1 MSVEVVVS
9 ANFKR
14 KAKKYIKKFRS
25 LKEELAELEK
35 SLWLNPKQ
43 GDRISESIYKI
54 RLASKSKG
62 KGKSGGFRIITYLI
76 ESMPEDQNEVIV
88 TLLSIYDKS
97 EVSTLSDAE
106 IKNLV
111 EDFLF
116 DRENEDGAEGDEDQ

>member
-1 MSVEVVVS
+1 MSVEVVIS
-9 ANFKR
+9 ANFRR

-25 LKEELAELEK
+25 LKDELAELEK

-43 GDRISESIYKI
+43 GDRITESIYKI

-76 ESMPEDQNEVIV
+76 ESISEDQDEVIV

-106 IKNLV
+106 IRGLV
-111 EDFLF
+111 EDFLV
-116 DRENEDGAEGDEDQ
+116 DQENEDGDEGGED

>member
-9 ANFKR
+9 ANFRR

-25 LKEELAELEK
+25 LKDELAKLEK

-43 GDRISESIYKI
+43 GDRITESIYKI

-76 ESMPEDQNEVIV
+76 ESIHEEQDEIIV

-106 IKNLV
+106 IKSLV
-111 EDFLF
+111 EDFLV
-116 DRENEDGAEGDEDQ
+116 DREDEEEEDEC